1 MPRVTRRPV
10 VPVARRPSRLKLLLR
25 RQRKNVRPALWG
37 LAGLAVVLAG
47 VMLVRSAQPGG
58 WLARGEDS
66 LGRAANL
73 RVQDVVI
80 EGRANTPEP
89 LLRAALGVRRGDAM
103 LGFSLQG
110 ARQRIESLSWV
121 EHAVVERR
129 LPGTIK
135 VSLTERRPFAVWQS
149 QGKFVLIDRAGQI
162 VANEDVAAFS
172 DLPLVVG
179 PGAPQAATA
188 LLDALADQPALR
200 ARVLAAVRV
209 GERRWNLRLKNGAD
223 VMLPEGAEVVAMA
236 KLMELQTSQALLD
249 RPLAAVD
256 MRLPD
261 RMVLRPLP
269 SAPLPSAPLPS
280 APLPSAPLPSA
291 MQPVASPTQ
300 FPRRP
305 T

>member
-1 MPRVTRRPV
+1 MPRVTRL
-10 VPVARRPSRLKLLLR
+10 PVARRPSRLKLLLR
-25 RQRKNVRPALWG
+25 RQRRNVRPALW
-37 LAGLAVVLAG
+37 VLAG
-47 VMLVRSAQPGG
+47 FAVVAAGVVLVRSAQPGG
-58 WLARGEDS
+58 MLARMGDS
-66 LGRAANL
+66 LEHAASL

-103 LGFSLQG
+103 LGFSLEG
-110 ARQRIESLSWV
+110 ARARVESLSWV
-121 EHAVVERR
+121 KHAVIERR

-135 VSLTERRPFAVWQS
+135 VSLTERRPFAVWQN
-149 QGKFVLIDRAGQI
+149 QGRFVLIDRAGQV
-162 VANEDVAAFS
+162 VANEDVAAFG

-179 PGAPQAATA
+179 PGAPQAAAA
-188 LLDALADQPALR
+188 LLDALAGQPALN

-223 VMLPEGAEVVAMA
+223 VMLPEGAEVAAMA
-236 KLMELQTSQALLD
+236 KLMELQTTQALLD
-249 RPLAAVD
+249 RPLAVVD

-269 SAPLPSAPLPS
+269 SAAQPSAS
-280 APLPSAPLPSA
+280 
-291 MQPVASPTQ
+291 QPPTA
-300 FPRRP
+300 RKP

>member
-1 MPRVTRRPV
+1 MPRVTRP
-10 VPVARRPSRLKLLLR
+10 PLARRPSRLKLLLR
-25 RQRKNVRPALWG
+25 RQKKNIRPALWG
-37 LAGLAVVLAG
+37 LGGFAAVLAG
-47 VMLVRSAQPGG
+47 IMLVRSAQPGG
-58 WLARGEDS
+58 MLANARES

-73 RVQDVVI
+73 RVEDVVI

-89 LLRAALGVRRGDAM
+89 LLRAALGVRRGDAI
-103 LGFSLQG
+103 LGFSLEG
-110 ARQRIESLSWV
+110 ARARIESLSWV

-135 VSLTERRPFAVWQS
+135 VSLTERRPFAVWQN
-149 QGKFVLIDRAGQI
+149 QGRFVLIDRAGQV
-162 VANEDVAAFS
+162 VANEDVAAFG

-188 LLDALADQPALR
+188 MLDALADQPALK
-200 ARVLAAVRV
+200 ARVLAVVRV

-223 VMLPEGAEVVAMA
+223 VMLPEGAEVAAMA
-236 KLMELQTSQALLD
+236 KLMELQATQALLD
-249 RPLAAVD
+249 RPLAVLD

-269 SAPLPSAPLPS
+269 SAA
-280 APLPSAPLPSA
+280 
-291 MQPVASPTQ
+291 QPAASPTQ
-300 FPRRP
+300 TARKP

>member
-1 MPRVTRRPV
+1 MPRVTRP
-10 VPVARRPSRLKLLLR
+10 PLARRPSRLKLLLR
-25 RQRKNVRPALWG
+25 RQKKNIRPALWG
-37 LAGLAVVLAG
+37 LAGFVVVLAG
-47 VMLVRSAQPGG
+47 IMLVRSAQPGG
-58 WLARGEDS
+58 MLANARES

-73 RVQDVVI
+73 RVEDVVI

-89 LLRAALGVRRGDAM
+89 LLRAALGVRRGDGI
-103 LGFSLQG
+103 LGFSLEG
-110 ARQRIESLSWV
+110 ARARIESLSWV

-135 VSLTERRPFAVWQS
+135 VSLTERRPFAVWQN
-149 QGKFVLIDRAGQI
+149 QGRFVLIDRAGQV
-162 VANEDVAAFS
+162 VANEDLAAFG

-179 PGAPQAATA
+179 PGAPQAAA
-188 LLDALADQPALR
+188 AMLDALADQPALK

-223 VMLPEGAEVVAMA
+223 VMLPEGAEVAAMA
-236 KLMELQTSQALLD
+236 KLMELQTTQALLD
-249 RPLAAVD
+249 RPLAVLD

-269 SAPLPSAPLPS
+269 SAA
-280 APLPSAPLPSA
+280 
-291 MQPVASPTQ
+291 QPAASPTQ
-300 FPRRP
+300 TTRKP

>member
-1 MPRVTRRPV
+1 MPRIARL
-10 VPVARRPSRLKLLLR
+10 PVARRPSRLKLLLR
-25 RQRKNVRPALWG
+25 RQRKNVRPALWC
-37 LAGLAVVLAG
+37 LAGLAALLAV
-47 VMLVRSAQPGG
+47 VMLARSAQPGG
-58 WLARGEDS
+58 LLAQARDS
-66 LGRAANL
+66 LERAANL

-103 LGFSLQG
+103 LGFSLEG
-110 ARQRIESLSWV
+110 ARARVESLSWV
-121 EHAVVERR
+121 EHAAVERR

-135 VSLTERRPFAVWQS
+135 VSLTERRPFAVWQN
-149 QGKFVLIDRAGQI
+149 QGRFVLIDRAGQV
-162 VANEDVAAFS
+162 VANEDVAGFG

-179 PGAPQAATA
+179 AGAPQAATA

-223 VMLPEGAEVVAMA
+223 VMLPEGAEVAAMA
-236 KLMELQTSQALLD
+236 KLMELQATQALLD
-249 RPLAAVD
+249 RPLAVVD

-269 SAPLPSAPLPS
+269 SAAPSSASQPLTARK
-280 APLPSAPLPSA
+280 
-291 MQPVASPTQ
+291 PT
-300 FPRRP
+300 
-305 T
+305 